1 MSCFNLA
8 SQWNLRA
15 DKADFQTI
23 PARVPGDN
31 YSALLEAG
39 VIPDPYLDRNEDLVQ
54 WVRECNWIYSRDFEL
69 DQAFLDQ
76 DSILL
81 NIDSVDTFAEIRI
94 NGKVAGTSENMFRR
108 LRLEVKPLLRCGVNH
123 LEIVL
128 FSPVRRAEEENEKQP
143 YFVPF
148 CGGNCNR
155 VPYMNLIRKAQCHGG
170 WDWGITLLVSGLYG
184 DVSLR
189 GIKGG
194 VHLEH
199 VYTEQIHGKGECR
212 LIVHAE
218 LQAAKPGKS
227 ELSFLFHGEK
237 KTVSAELAK
246 GINKVS
252 EEFLVRNPELW
263 NPAGY
268 GKQHLYSLE
277 VSTGEETISR
287 KIGLR
292 KLVLVNEKDEIGVSM
307 KFRVNDVDIFCKGAN
322 WIPMDAMPG
331 RFSEKRY
338 RQLLGDAVKAN
349 MNMIRVWGGGIYEN
363 ECFYEVCD
371 ELGLL
376 VWQDCMF
383 ACSQYPSQPHFLEL
397 VRAEL
402 NDQVKRLRD
411 HACIAL
417 WCGDNEIARG
427 LTWQKNKPDYLRYL
441 FNYDRFNQCVSR
453 AVQEA
458 DPTRTFWPTS
468 PCAGS
473 LDSLENPQEGDMHYW
488 EVWHSGKSFSSY
500 YDVLPR
506 FCSEFGYQSF
516 PCADTVFSYAGKG
529 GHNLTSPVMEHHQRN
544 NQGNSRILEMFTR
557 YFRFP
562 DGFENMLYL
571 SQVQQALA
579 IRTGVE
585 YWRHLKP
592 VCMGALYWQ
601 LNDNWPVASWSSIDY
616 YGNWKQLHYQA
627 RRFYAPVI
635 VTCYQNRENRLEIW
649 VSSDLQKELSGSLK
663 LSVFDFKG
671 TVKRSLVLPVHVP
684 EGAALK
690 IREMEQTELADRPEE
705 VFAFLELELS
715 DGERMYRHSNDH
727 FFTEYKHCEL
737 LEPEITTSLA
747 SLSPDGTEWKLTL
760 HASHPAFYVFA
771 ELRGF
776 RTVFSDNS
784 FTLLPDRPRELTFR
798 LDSPAKKEEL
808 EQSLVV
814 YDLRSSYSE

>member
-15 DKADFQTI
+15 DKADFQSI

-69 DQAFLDQ
+69 DQEFLDQ
-76 DSILL
+76 ESILL

-194 VHLEH
+194 AHLEH

-237 KTVSAELAK
+237 KTVSAELTK

-252 EEFLVRNPELW
+252 EEFLVRNPDLW

-277 VSTGEETISR
+277 VSTGDETVSR

-292 KLVLVNEKDEIGVSM
+292 KLELVNEKDEIGVSM

-427 LTWQKNKPDYLRYL
+427 LTWQKTNPITSAISSITT
-441 FNYDRFNQCVSR
+441 VSTSASPEPFRRRTPPGPSGRPLPAPALSTLWRIRRR
-453 AVQEA
+453 AICTTGRSGTAGNPSPPITMCSRVSVPNSVISRSPA
-458 DPTRTFWPTS
+458 PIRSSPTR
-468 PCAGS
+468 G
-473 LDSLENPQEGDMHYW
+473 
-488 EVWHSGKSFSSY
+488 
-500 YDVLPR
+500 R
-506 FCSEFGYQSF
+506 
-516 PCADTVFSYAGKG
+516 AD
-529 GHNLTSPVMEHHQRN
+529 
-544 NQGNSRILEMFTR
+544 
-557 YFRFP
+557 
-562 DGFENMLYL
+562 
-571 SQVQQALA
+571 A
-579 IRTGVE
+579 I
-585 YWRHLKP
+585 
-592 VCMGALYWQ
+592 
-601 LNDNWPVASWSSIDY
+601 
-616 YGNWKQLHYQA
+616 
-627 RRFYAPVI
+627 
-635 VTCYQNRENRLEIW
+635 
-649 VSSDLQKELSGSLK
+649 
-663 LSVFDFKG
+663 
-671 TVKRSLVLPVHVP
+671 
-684 EGAALK
+684 
-690 IREMEQTELADRPEE
+690 
-705 VFAFLELELS
+705 
-715 DGERMYRHSNDH
+715 
-727 FFTEYKHCEL
+727 
-737 LEPEITTSLA
+737 
-747 SLSPDGTEWKLTL
+747 
-760 HASHPAFYVFA
+760 
-771 ELRGF
+771 
-776 RTVFSDNS
+776 
-784 FTLLPDRPRELTFR
+784 
-798 LDSPAKKEEL
+798 
-808 EQSLVV
+808 
-814 YDLRSSYSE
+814 